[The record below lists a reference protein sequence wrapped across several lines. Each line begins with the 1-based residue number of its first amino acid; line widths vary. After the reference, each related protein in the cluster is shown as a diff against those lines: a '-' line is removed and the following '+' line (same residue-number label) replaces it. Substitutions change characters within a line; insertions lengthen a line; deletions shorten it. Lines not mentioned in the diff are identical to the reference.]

1 MISEYFNGKKKAIVS
16 KKDANVQG
24 NLWEVSMYIDD
35 RIVQKTVARTEE
47 HAEIIAEDFINAD
60 TFVSPTLLNENLNG

>member
-16 KKDANVQG
+16 KKDANAQG

-35 RIVQKTVARTEE
+35 RIVQKTIARTEE